1 MPFLRKLGPSG
12 KVFDTFQAWPS
23 LYRPIAELSQTALR
37 DFPSQ
42 LTAGE
47 RELIGT
53 FVSRLNQCEYCYR
66 VHNSAVNAFG
76 IAHDLVEQ
84 LQADV
89 ASAPVEERLKPLLRY
104 ARKLTLDQ
112 ARMMQA
118 DADAVFAAG
127 WNEDDLNLVVCIC
140 ALFNFMNRLVHGLG
154 IEEDPA
160 YSLAA
165 GPRLR
170 DLGYGGSGK
179 LSKNDRDNYAPAAR

>member
-1 MPFLRKLGPSG
+1 MPFLPKLGPSG
-12 KVFDTFQAWPS
+12 KVFDAFQAWPP

-37 DFPSQ
+37 DFPSK

-47 RELIGT
+47 RELIGS

-76 IAHDLVEQ
+76 IPHDLVDK
-84 LQADV
+84 LHADI
-89 ASAPVEERLKPLLRY
+89 ASAPVDERLKPLLRY
-104 ARKLTLDQ
+104 ARKLTLEQ
-112 ARMMQA
+112 FRMIRS

-127 WNEDDLNLVVCIC
+127 WDEDDLNLVVCIC

-154 IEEDPA
+154 IEEDPE

-170 DLGYGGSGK
+170 DLGYSGSGK
-179 LSKNDRDNYAPAAR
+179 LSKDDRDRYAQGAR